1 MDQGDLLFF
10 LVRTLLCAK
19 RNDIVPFVVRE
30 HRLKVKILRLTCMV
44 PSDSHD
50 FKTDLASDKVA
61 LDILVVRRTLCLSK
75 ELGNNLRWDQ
85 VAS

>member
-1 MDQGDLLFF
+1 
-10 LVRTLLCAK
+10 
-19 RNDIVPFVVRE
+19 
-30 HRLKVKILRLTCMV
+30 MV

-50 FKTDLASDKVA
+50 FETDLASDKVA